1 MPSDLSLGVG
11 VLQSMTPSDA
21 EVTRRVPLGGI
32 ESLLL
37 LCWLCAGA
45 SIAGGYAL
53 LWRGG
58 TTSAAALLV
67 LGYCA
72 LIPIAIL
79 RRPAGATVQARPN
92 AERPPY
98 LAAIVAAAA
107 VLALYLIT
115 LSPST
120 AMWDTSEYMAAAKV
134 LGLPHP
140 PGNPLFILIAHL
152 FGALPIAATFAQ
164 RINVLA
170 ALASAAA
177 AGLWFLI
184 AHAALAR
191 ILPTRWTRIVG
202 AAAAV
207 AFSASAFTVWNQ
219 SVVNEKVYTVSLLQ
233 TVLTCWLAVLWTQ
246 RREEQGSD
254 RLLLLALYLCA
265 LGYTIHPAG
274 LFALAPLGAVVLV
287 NRPSLL
293 ARGRLLIAA
302 SLLFV
307 GGLTPFAFEPIRSAW
322 DPAINEG
329 EPTACAGKIG
339 LACTM
344 SSVTLDRLRAN
355 VNREQYAKPA
365 LTDRQAPLGAQFGM
379 WWLYWKWQW
388 FRDGRVAAPPVQLL
402 LALGAL
408 VLAAVGA
415 RAQWKND
422 RNGFV
427 VVGALIA
434 TVTPVLIY
442 YLNFKYGASQSPD
455 LGGLVDREVR
465 DRDYF
470 FVWSFSA
477 LGVWMGL
484 GLASLWSAVATRAS
498 ATRAGAARAATARAG
513 ARQWRLSSPLL
524 ALALVPLLLNWR
536 DASRAGQSFTSAWA
550 RDVLQSA
557 QPGAVLVTNG
567 DNDTFPL
574 WYAQHVEGLRRDV
587 TVVVGSYLGTDWAPW
602 QLARRVPETYVAAT
616 GEKLWG
622 DAQVPSARPVLVAS
636 KAELDLV
643 PPYEEFQEP
652 KLFVHG
658 DIRARIG
665 PGVVTREQMMLLRI
679 IRDSFPDRPVAFT
692 AALLP
697 TSVGLGEYIVRQGLV
712 WTLVPQ
718 RAASEAGVVPTS
730 GGAIDLARSRIL
742 WRAVYG
748 GAAQLERE
756 GDWLDEPSLSIP
768 LQYVILGSTL
778 AEALR
783 STGSTAEAEVV
794 EREVH
799 SVYRAARIG
808 RLARRSQ

>member
-1 MPSDLSLGVG
+1 
-11 VLQSMTPSDA
+11 MTPSDA
-21 EVTRRVPLGGI
+21 EATGRVQLGGI
-32 ESLLL
+32 EALTLLL
-37 LCWLCAGA
+37 SISVVV
-45 SIAGGYAL
+45 SIAAGYAL

-67 LGYCA
+67 LGYC
-72 LIPIAIL
+72 LFIPVVIL
-79 RRPAGATVQARPN
+79 RRPSGAAVQPHPN

-98 LAAIVAAAA
+98 LAAILAGVV
-107 VLALYLIT
+107 VLILYLVT

-170 ALASAAA
+170 ALSSAAA

-191 ILPTRWTRIVG
+191 VLPTRWARFAG

-233 TVLTCWLAVLWTQ
+233 TVLVCWLAIRWAQ
-246 RREEQGSD
+246 QREEKGSD

-302 SLLFV
+302 ALLFI

-388 FRDGRVAAPPVQLL
+388 FRDGRAAAPPVQLF

-408 VLAAVGA
+408 VLAAAGA
-415 RAQWKND
+415 NAQWKND
-422 RNGFV
+422 RNGFIV
-427 VVGALIA
+427 MAALVA

-442 YLNFKYGASQSPD
+442 YLNFKYGASQSPE
-455 LGGLVDREVR
+455 LAGLVDREVR

-498 ATRAGAARAATARAG
+498 ATRAGAARAATARTA
-513 ARQWRLSSPLL
+513 APQWRLSSPLL
-524 ALALVPLLLNWR
+524 ALALVPMLLNWR

-574 WYAQHVEGLRRDV
+574 WYAQNVEGLRRDV

-602 QLARRVPETYVAAT
+602 QLARRVPETYVPAP
-616 GEKLWG
+616 GEKVWS
-622 DAQVPSARPVLVAS
+622 DARVPSARPVIQAS
-636 KAELDLV
+636 QAELNLV
-643 PPYEEFQEP
+643 PPYEDFREQ

-665 PGVVTREQMMLLRI
+665 PGVATRDQLIVLRI

-697 TSVGLGEYIVRQGLV
+697 MSVGLGEYTVRQGLV

-718 RAASEAGVVPTS
+718 RAATVTGVVPTS
-730 GGAIDLARSRIL
+730 GGAIDLQRSRTL
-742 WRAVYG
+742 WREVYG

-783 STGSTAEAEVV
+783 STGATAEAEVV

-799 SVYRAARIG
+799 GVYRAARIA
-808 RLARRSQ
+808 RLERASP

>member
-1 MPSDLSLGVG
+1 
-11 VLQSMTPSDA
+11 MTPSTSEA
-21 EVTRRVPLGGI
+21 VQQVRHGEVGAFTV
-32 ESLLL
+32 LLWVL
-37 LCWLCAGA
+37 AGA
-45 SIAGGYAL
+45 SIAAGYAL

-67 LGYCA
+67 LGYCVLVPA
-72 LIPIAIL
+72 AIM
-79 RRPAGATVQARPN
+79 RRASGMLDASGTSGTSGKATPAWPSAHQ
-92 AERPPY
+92 PPY
-98 LAAIVAAAA
+98 LAALIAGAA
-107 VLALYLIT
+107 VLALYLVT

-152 FGALPIAATFAQ
+152 FGELPVAATFAQ

-170 ALASAAA
+170 ALSSAAA
-177 AGLWFLI
+177 AALWFLI
-184 AHAALAR
+184 AHAALERA
-191 ILPTRWTRIVG
+191 LPSRWTRIAG

-207 AFSASAFTVWNQ
+207 AFSASAFSVWNQ
-219 SVVNEKVYTVSLLQ
+219 SVVNEKVYTVSLFQ
-233 TVLTCWLAVLWTQ
+233 TVLVCWLAVRWAQ
-246 RREEQGSD
+246 KRDEKGSD
-254 RLLLLALYLCA
+254 RLLLLGLYLCA

-274 LFALAPLGAVVLV
+274 LFALAPLGLVVLF
-287 NRPSLL
+287 NSPALL
-293 ARGRLLIAA
+293 MRWRLLIAA

-307 GGLTPFAFEPIRSAW
+307 GGLTPFAFEPIRAAW

-329 EPTACAGKIG
+329 EPTACAGKIA

-344 SSVTLDRLRAN
+344 SDATLQRLRAN

-388 FRDGRVAAPPVQLL
+388 FRDGRGAAAPVQLL

-408 VLAAVGA
+408 ALAAAGA
-415 RAQWKND
+415 RAQWKSD
-422 RNGFV
+422 RNGFLV
-427 VVGALIA
+427 VAALVA

-442 YLNFKYGASQSPD
+442 YLNFKYGASQDPD
-455 LGGLVDREVR
+455 LGGLVEREVR

-484 GLASLWSAVATRAS
+484 GLASLWRAIATRGGAGQGIATNAA
-498 ATRAGAARAATARAG
+498 ATRTDAAR
-513 ARQWRLSSPLL
+513 WRLTAPLL
-524 ALALVPLLLNWR
+524 ALALLPLLLNWR
-536 DASRAGQSFTSAWA
+536 DASRAGQTFTSEWA

-574 WYAQHVEGLRRDV
+574 WYAQHVEGVRRDV

-602 QLARRVPETYVAAT
+602 QLARRVPEAYVPVA
-616 GEKLWG
+616 GSRLWR
-622 DAQVPSARPVLVAS
+622 DAPLPSARPVIVAS
-636 KAELDLV
+636 QAELDLV
-643 PPYEEFQEP
+643 PPFADFGVQQ
-652 KLFVHG
+652 LFVHG

-712 WTLVPQ
+712 WTLTPKP
-718 RAASEAGVVPTS
+718 AATVAGVVPTS
-730 GGAIDLARSRIL
+730 GGAIDVQRSRVL
-742 WRAVYG
+742 WREVYG

-783 STGSTAEAEVV
+783 SSGSTAEAEAV
-794 EREVH
+794 EREVQ
-799 SVYRAARIG
+799 SVYRVARMQ
-808 RLARRSQ
+808 RLERPGN